1 MQFDKL
7 RLIGFKSF
15 VEPTDVIIEKGL
27 TGVVG
32 PNGCG
37 KSNLVEALRWV
48 MGEASYK
55 SVRGSSMDDVIFAGS
70 GRRATRDTAEVT
82 LFLDN
87 TDRSAPAELNNAD
100 HLEVTRNISRGLG
113 SDYRVNGKTVR
124 ARDVQ
129 LLFADAATGSRS
141 PSMVRQGQVAEL
153 IAAKP
158 TDRRNI
164 LEEAAGIS
172 GLRARKHEASL
183 KLNQAEQNLSRVDDV
198 AGEVERQMETLKR
211 QARQAQRY
219 KNVSAEI
226 RTLEATVHHL
236 RWMEAR
242 QAVRDTEAAMTA
254 AKSALTAAAAEQ
266 TRSATEQAAASHAM
280 PALREKEAEALAAR
294 QRLSAALATLD
305 EKDRQT
311 EARLAQLN
319 ATCESLK
326 KDLSRQDGAEA
337 DAARAVERLAAEQAS
352 LEKANEGCDARI
364 EALEAEA
371 LALAEAA
378 EAADRAAAEAV
389 ERAATVLAAFAAAE
403 TARKRAEADHNT
415 ARTQAERL
423 TRDLV
428 SARDN
433 DAMKRVERT
442 AAELASAEEAEAAAS
457 AAHVE
462 AEAALPPLR
471 TAEAETRDAA
481 EAIRGEI
488 AGREAEAKALARLS
502 ASLDQGS
509 DAVLEACE
517 VADGFETAFA
527 VALGDDLSAPV
538 SDDATLRWTLN
549 EGTDAPLPAGIPL
562 ADKVKAPAALAR
574 RLAQIAV
581 VDDADGPRLMASL
594 AAGQRLVSRSGAL
607 WRWDGFCRD
616 AGAPSAAAERLSQKN
631 RLAALNAELDALAP
645 RKDAADADA
654 VAARTAAREAVAAE
668 SAARQ
673 AAANA
678 RAKVANARKT
688 HASAEAAAREAQNTE
703 TRLSAALETA
713 EARVAETEAA
723 LDALLAEAAE
733 TSDGRAEAAARDAAR
748 QASAQARATA
758 AEAGNKME
766 AERRAVI
773 GRMRRLE
780 RLDAELRDWKS
791 RLAGAGTHRNDLA
804 QRLKTAT
811 QDRDDL
817 AEAPSETAVE
827 RRRLNAALDKAEAEA
842 RATSEARAAGEKR
855 EREANAAARAGL
867 DALAA
872 ARETAG
878 RTEERATAAAERLA
892 SVEQDLRET
901 LDVAPHEAAR
911 LAGIKPDDAL
921 PERAA
926 SETRLERLKAERER
940 LGGVNLCAEDEL
952 KEITERQGAMFAER
966 DDLIAAIEK
975 LRQGIKELNR
985 EARGRLLASFDK
997 VDAEFQRLF
1006 KHLFNGGEAYLKLT
1020 EAEDPLDA
1028 GLDIIAR
1035 PPGKKPQVL
1044 SLLSGGEQTL
1054 TATALIFAVF
1064 LTNPA
1069 PICVLDEIDAPLD
1082 DANVDRFC
1090 ALLDE
1095 MSRTTDTRF
1104 LIITHNPITMARMHR
1119 LYGVTMVEKGVSQL
1133 VSVSL
1138 EAAEALRESA

>member
-15 VEPTDVIIEKGL
+15 VEPTDVVIEKGL

-48 MGEASYK
+48 MGESSYK

-87 TDRSAPAELNNAD
+87 KARSAPAELNNAD
-100 HLEVTRNISRGLG
+100 NLEVTRTITRALG

-198 AGEVERQMETLKR
+198 AGEVERQMEQLKR
-211 QARQAQRY
+211 QARQAKRY
-219 KNVSAEI
+219 KAISAEI

-236 RWMEAR
+236 RWIEAR
-242 QAVRDTEAAMTA
+242 KAVRDTEETLAATKA
-254 AKSALTAAAAEQ
+254 ALAAASTEQ
-266 TRSATEQAAASHAM
+266 TRSATEQAAANHAM
-280 PALREKEAEALAAR
+280 PALREAEAAAVAAR
-294 QRLSAALATLD
+294 QHLSAELATLA

-311 EARLAQLN
+311 EARLA
-319 ATCESLK
+319 ALK
-326 KDLSRQDGAEA
+326 ANCDALAKDLARQDGAEA
-337 DAARAVERLAAEQAS
+337 DARRTVERLIAEQAS
-352 LEKANEGCDARI
+352 LEKSNEGCDARI

-371 LALAEAA
+371 LVLAEAA
-378 EAADRAAAEAV
+378 EAAEQTAAEAM
-389 ERAATVLAAFAAAE
+389 ERAATVLAAHGAAE
-403 TARKRAEADHNT
+403 TARKRAEADAAA
-415 ARTQAERL
+415 ARAQAERL
-423 TRDLV
+423 
-428 SARDN
+428 ARELATARQN
-433 DAMKRVERT
+433 DAMKRMERT
-442 AAELASAEEAEAAAS
+442 AAELADAEEAEAAAA

-471 TAEAETRDAA
+471 AAETETREAA

-488 AGREAEAKALARLS
+488 AGREAEAKALARLT
-502 ASLDQGS
+502 ASVDAGT

-517 VADGFETAFA
+517 VAEGFETAFA

-538 SDDATLRWTLN
+538 SADAALRWTLN
-549 EGTDAPLPAGIPL
+549 EGTDAPLPGGVPL
-562 ADKVKAPAALAR
+562 ADKVKAPAELAR
-574 RLAQIAV
+574 RLAQVAV
-581 VDDADGPRLMASL
+581 VDEAEGAALQSCL
-594 AAGQRLVSRSGAL
+594 AAGQRLVSRAGAL
-607 WRWDGFCRD
+607 WRWDGFCRN

-631 RLAALNAELDALAP
+631 RLAGLNAELAALAP
-645 RKDAADADA
+645 RKEAADANA
-654 VAARTAAREAVAAE
+654 AAARTAAREAVAAE

-673 AAANA
+673 AAATQ
-678 RAKVANARKT
+678 RAKVGAARKT
-688 HASAEAAAREAQNTE
+688 HGA
-703 TRLSAALETA
+703 
-713 EARVAETEAA
+713 
-723 LDALLAEAAE
+723 
-733 TSDGRAEAAARDAAR
+733 AEAAARDAQNAETRLATALEAAEERVAETVEALEALLTEQAETSDGSAEVAAR
-748 QASAQARATA
+748 DAARRRAAEARETA

-780 RLDAELRDWKS
+780 RLDAELRDWNS
-791 RLAGAGTHRNDLA
+791 RLSGAGSHRADLA
-804 QRLKTAT
+804 ARLEAAQR
-811 QDRDDL
+811 DRDDL
-817 AEAPSETAVE
+817 ADAPSETLVE
-827 RRRLNAALDKAEAEA
+827 RRRLSAALEKAEAEV
-842 RATSEARAAGEKR
+842 RATSTARVAGEQR
-855 EREANAAARAGL
+855 EREANEAARKGL
-867 DALAA
+867 DGLSA
-872 ARETAG
+872 AREAAG
-878 RTEERATAAAERLA
+878 RAEERQTAARERIA
-892 SVEQDLRET
+892 AVEQDLRET
-901 LDVAPHEAAR
+901 LDVAPHEAIR
-911 LAGIKPDDAL
+911 LAGLDPKDPL
-921 PERAA
+921 PERA
-926 SETRLERLKAERER
+926 SCESRLERIKAERER

-952 KEITERQGAMFAER
+952 DEITQRQGAMIAER

-985 EARGRLLASFDK
+985 EARGRLVASFENVNK
-997 VDAEFQRLF
+997 EFQRLF
-1006 KHLFNGGEAYLKLT
+1006 THLFGGGEASLQLT

-1082 DANVDRFC
+1082 DANVARFC

-1095 MSRTTDTRF
+1095 MTRATDTRF

-1138 EAAEALRESA
+1138 EDAEALRESA